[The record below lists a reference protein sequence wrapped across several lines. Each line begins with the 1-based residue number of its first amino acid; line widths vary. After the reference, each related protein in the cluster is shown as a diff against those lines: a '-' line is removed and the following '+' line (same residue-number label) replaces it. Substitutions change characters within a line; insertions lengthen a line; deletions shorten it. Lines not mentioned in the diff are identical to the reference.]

1 MSTHL
6 EDIEQDEVCE
16 LSCNLDD
23 MTPEQ
28 LGFALERLLEG
39 GALDAYTIPIGMK
52 KSRPG
57 VMFRVICRPQQ
68 KGEMVAILFRYTT
81 TLGIRETLCRR
92 FLLHRQITAIETPW
106 GTVRRKDAYGCGISR
121 YKYEYEDLARIARGL
136 GCSIQQVLEQVERFA
151 SQTHRQ
157 EL

>member
-57 VMFRVICRPQQ
+57 VMLRVICRPQQ

-81 TLGIRETLCRR
+81 TLGIRETL
-92 FLLHRQITAIETPW
+92 
-106 GTVRRKDAYGCGISR
+106 
-121 YKYEYEDLARIARGL
+121 
-136 GCSIQQVLEQVERFA
+136 
-151 SQTHRQ
+151 
-157 EL
+157 